1 MMPSSHLILA
11 IWVCPLKAPSLVS
24 QIQLSTPLPLG
35 MQILSLGKPQKLQPY
50 FTSRFVLV
58 THLLS
63 MFSLFYPILEVRELR
78 LPRLTLN
85 WGRGSSTASPGE
97 SSVPHL

>member
-1 MMPSSHLILA
+1 MPSSHLILA
-11 IWVCPLKAPSLVS
+11 IRVCPLNAPSLVS
-24 QIQLSTPLPLG
+24 QIQLSTPLPSG
-35 MQILSLGKPQKLQPY
+35 MQIPSLGKPSQKLQPY
-50 FTSRFVLV
+50 FTSHFVLV
-58 THLLS
+58 MHLLS
-63 MFSLFYPILEVRELR
+63 MFSLFYPILEVPELR